1 MQIAGCSAIIGI
13 MNKHYP
19 RAALLLVMSITA
31 VFQYPV
37 IAQDSPVQTSTIRLT
52 STMKLSRLVD
62 LAAQL
67 NEVEI
72 EYNAAALNSKSATLR
87 LVHEVTP
94 HELWELCLTILHS
107 NDLTIIQR
115 SGAKKL
121 YAVVTLSEAS
131 KESMPTTDINQ
142 SPLAP
147 GYQSVIRKLHSV
159 DSSTLMDTVKPLIP
173 SSTKLSITDAGSMS
187 SVIVSGVRDRV
198 QYMLDLIDTLDSNQ
212 SPPVVTQIPVKH
224 RPAVEVLAEIKS
236 ISITLASQGGETL
249 SSDMGADTS
258 RQAIRVIGP
267 AFELDSIRALIEQA
281 DQPSEIVSRSFD
293 PRGYPLDTVAS
304 FIETMARDG
313 SPRGAGDRW
322 KLVQDEL
329 TNTLILSATLSELEA
344 AEEAVEQLA
353 SMPAD
358 SRRVIRMIPVK
369 NREAS
374 KIREIAGQLL
384 NATILNDQSG
394 SVVIGDVGDAARGDG
409 LQLSELGRRVEPGT
423 ELIGTDSVQADLE
436 LAVDSEL
443 NTIIATGTP
452 KRIEQLE
459 SLIKDLDVRQP
470 QVQLEIVMLSLSES
484 ESRDLGIEL
493 AGNIDT
499 GNTLIGLG
507 SLFGLTSLSPSST
520 SAQASGTGGT
530 AVVLSPG
537 DFSAVLRAIET
548 VNEGR
553 STSMPSIVVNNNETA
568 NLNSTSTQ
576 PYTTTTIQDGNIINA
591 RGGAASAG
599 TTITVSPQIAAGN
612 DIVLDYSMSLS
623 SFVGEAA
630 SSGVEPP
637 SQQTSLNSIAT
648 IPDGYTIALG
658 GIEITS
664 EGDSDTKTP
673 GLADIPLLGNLFKSN
688 SASTSRSRF
697 YIFIRATVM
706 RSPSFEHL
714 KFIGEDLADE
724 LNVDDGWP
732 EVEPRIIQ

>member
-1 MQIAGCSAIIGI
+1 MIIHDSRVI
-13 MNKHYP
+13 LVM
-19 RAALLLVMSITA
+19 ATLLVTA
-31 VFQYPV
+31 LAPLVA
-37 IAQDSPVQTSTIRLT
+37 AQDAANPPSTIRIT
-52 STMKLSRLVD
+52 SSIKLSRLVD

-67 NEVEI
+67 NDVEI
-72 EYNAAALNSKSATLR
+72 EYNAGALNSKSATLR

-115 SGAKKL
+115 SGAKRL
-121 YAVVTLSEAS
+121 YAVVTLSEAA
-131 KESMPTTDINQ
+131 KETMPTNQ
-142 SPLAP
+142 LDSGLLAP
-147 GYQSVIRKLHSV
+147 GYQSVIRRLHTI
-159 DSSTLMDTVKPLIP
+159 DSAMLLETVKPMVT
-173 SSTKLSITDAGSMS
+173 SGAKMSVSDAGSMS
-187 SVIVSGVRDRV
+187 SVIVSGVHDRV
-198 QYMLDLIDTLDSNQ
+198 RYMLDLIDTLDNDQ
-212 SPPVVTQIPVKH
+212 SPPVVTLIPVKH
-224 RPAVEVLAEIKS
+224 RPAIEVLAEIKS

-267 AFELDSIRALIEQA
+267 ESELESIRVLIERA

-304 FIETMARDG
+304 FIETMARDE
-313 SPRGAGDRW
+313 SPRGSGERW

-329 TNTLILSATLSELEA
+329 TNTLILSATLAELEA
-344 AEEAVEQLA
+344 AAEAVEQLA

-369 NREAS
+369 NREAT

-384 NATILNDQSG
+384 NATLLSNQSG
-394 SVVIGDVGDAARGDG
+394 PVGIGDVDGEPRGDG
-409 LQLSELGRRVEPGT
+409 IDAGGSGRWADPGT
-423 ELIGTDSVQADLE
+423 GSFKENSVQADLE

-443 NTIIATGTP
+443 NNIIATGTP

-459 SLIKDLDVRQP
+459 ALIKDLDVRQP

-484 ESRDLGIEL
+484 ESRDLGVEL
-493 AGNIDT
+493 AGNIDA
-499 GNTLIGLG
+499 GKTLIGLG

-548 VNEGR
+548 VNDGR

-576 PYTTTTIQDGNIINA
+576 PYTTTTIQDSNVITA
-591 RGGAASAG
+591 RGGSASAG
-599 TTITVSPQIAAGN
+599 TTITVSPQIAAGD

-637 SQQTSLNSIAT
+637 SQQTSLNSVAT

-673 GLADIPLLGNLFKSN
+673 GLADIPLLGNLFKSR
-688 SASTSRSRF
+688 SGSTSRSRF

-714 KFIGEDLADE
+714 KYISEDLANQ

>member
-1 MQIAGCSAIIGI
+1 MNIHVSRVILVVVTLLISAFA
-13 MNKHYP
+13 P
-19 RAALLLVMSITA
+19 LAT
-31 VFQYPV
+31 
-37 IAQDSPVQTSTIRLT
+37 AQDTAIPPSTIRIT
-52 STMKLSRLVD
+52 SSIKLSRLVD

-72 EYNAAALNSKSATLR
+72 EYNAGALNSKSATLR

-115 SGAKKL
+115 SGAKRL
-121 YAVVTLSEAS
+121 YAVVTLSEAA
-131 KESMPTTDINQ
+131 KEALPTNQ
-142 SPLAP
+142 LDSGPLAP
-147 GYQSVIRKLHSV
+147 GYQSVIRRLHTI
-159 DSSTLMDTVKPLIP
+159 DSATLLETVKPMVT
-173 SSTKLSITDAGSMS
+173 SGAKMSVSDAGSMS
-187 SVIVSGVRDRV
+187 SVIVSGVHDRV
-198 QYMLDLIDTLDSNQ
+198 RYMLDLIDTLDNDQ
-212 SPPVVTQIPVKH
+212 SPPVVTLIPVKH
-224 RPAVEVLAEIKS
+224 RPAIEVLAEIKS

-267 AFELDSIRALIEQA
+267 ESELDSIRVLIERA

-304 FIETMARDG
+304 FIETMARDE
-313 SPRGAGDRW
+313 SPRGSGERW

-344 AEEAVEQLA
+344 AVQAVEQLA

-369 NREAS
+369 NREAT

-384 NATILNDQSG
+384 NATLLNNQSG
-394 SVVIGDVGDAARGDG
+394 PVGIGDEDAEPRGDG
-409 LQLSELGRRVEPGT
+409 VEASGSGWRVDRGAGSFKEN
-423 ELIGTDSVQADLE
+423 SVQADLE

-443 NTIIATGTP
+443 NNIIATGTP

-459 SLIKDLDVRQP
+459 ALVKDLDVRQP

-484 ESRDLGIEL
+484 ESRDLGVEL
-493 AGNIDT
+493 AGNIDA
-499 GNTLIGLG
+499 GKTLIGLG

-548 VNEGR
+548 VNDGR

-576 PYTTTTIQDGNIINA
+576 PYTTTTIQDSNVITA
-591 RGGAASAG
+591 RGGSASAG
-599 TTITVSPQIAAGN
+599 TTITVSPQIAAGD

-637 SQQTSLNSIAT
+637 SQQTSLNSVAT

-664 EGDSDTKTP
+664 EGDSNTKTP
-673 GLADIPLLGNLFKSN
+673 GLADIPLLGNLFKSR
-688 SASTSRSRF
+688 SGSTSRSRF

-714 KFIGEDLADE
+714 KYIGEDLANQ